1 MDVLFT
7 FQYNNH
13 LFAFVDP
20 PSLPPLFFNVERS
33 KNECSFHCC
42 LLMCNTDTA
51 AGLGE
56 NIMKGEY
63 LPFQHIWQWLTIW
76 QLIFAKIG
84 LKTNWSVLRYRKHAQ
99 STAVL
104 RLIMQRSSLFWPVTG
119 QKRQLPPKMV
129 WSHNLHIIASGHFL
143 IQVTRHSPPKRT
155 VYSQF
160 RLEGTKWIETV
171 FQRILLYSAT
181 EFTHFGICNGKLKL
195 VGIKDEKSQTKRF

>member
-13 LFAFVDP
+13 LFALVDP
-20 PSLPPLFFNVERS
+20 PSLPPPPFFFNVERS

-84 LKTNWSVLRYRKHAQ
+84 LKINWSVLRYRKRAQ

-104 RLIMQRSSLFWPVTG
+104 RLIMQRTHGQHFWRKLPFLASDWPKEAASSKNG
-119 QKRQLPPKMV
+119 
-129 WSHNLHIIASGHFL
+129 L
-143 IQVTRHSPPKRT
+143 IT
-155 VYSQF
+155 
-160 RLEGTKWIETV
+160 
-171 FQRILLYSAT
+171 
-181 EFTHFGICNGKLKL
+181 
-195 VGIKDEKSQTKRF
+195 